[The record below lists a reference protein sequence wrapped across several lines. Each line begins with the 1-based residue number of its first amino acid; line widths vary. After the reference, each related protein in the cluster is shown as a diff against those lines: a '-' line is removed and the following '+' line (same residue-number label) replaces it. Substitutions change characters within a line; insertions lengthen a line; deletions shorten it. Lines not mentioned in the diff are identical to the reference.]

1 RPPGRAAQTTSSGP
15 TAAPASGTDPA
26 SGTFA
31 APWLV
36 ARSRGGN
43 RWVGSSAARTNRQP
57 GDQPARAR
65 GSEAGYAPTG
75 RGVRTIRPRSAAI
88 HPNSCDHRRLQK
100 ESARLS
106 DPQFE
111 ECFTRG
117 ELRREKT
124 RSSQPLTDASAWATS
139 SSERTLVNGNP
150 PSWRNCRL
158 RKLTCARNGP
168 RRYDR
173 SAQSPARGAARF
185 ALRVE
190 HGDKLCQCP

>member
-1 RPPGRAAQTTSSGP
+1 
-15 TAAPASGTDPA
+15 
-26 SGTFA
+26 
-31 APWLV
+31 
-36 ARSRGGN
+36 
-43 RWVGSSAARTNRQP
+43 
-57 GDQPARAR
+57 
-65 GSEAGYAPTG
+65 
-75 RGVRTIRPRSAAI
+75 
-88 HPNSCDHRRLQK
+88 
-100 ESARLS
+100 
-106 DPQFE
+106 
-111 ECFTRG
+111 CFTRG

-190 HGDKLCQCP
+190 HGDKLCQCPRGWGRKVGRRTVAGVATVDSDLTT